1 MSSSLHFS
9 GMRQKRKN
17 TYKEQVDDTE
27 ISKPFGLKKNGR
39 ENGSEV
45 GQGDSHTARKVTVV

>member
-1 MSSSLHFS
+1 
-9 GMRQKRKN
+9 MRQKRKN